1 MGAATSGGTRRERG
15 AVHTGRALQAHPRA
29 GGRHARRRGR
39 PRGRGPSPSPS
50 LRAAARRAP
59 TLWPAGSAPPL
70 RRPPAAGTRAPAPG
84 RAQRRAPRA
93 GAQGPGRPGRGAW
106 EPGNPAVRGP
116 PRRAGPAERRPPSP
130 GRARDSEPPAPS
142 RSPAR
147 ALPRR
152 RAPARAHT
160 CTPFLRLCPASPGPR
175 RSTPGGPM
183 PWVTTSPVS
192 PLCSEETPA
201 VRRGATPR
209 TSKVSFAGRG
219 AAAGRA
225 TAQVEWW
232 AEVRL
237 GTTGRCHLLCAF
249 GRRERRF

>member
-1 MGAATSGGTRRERG
+1 MS
-15 AVHTGRALQAHPRA
+15 RALRAHPRA
-29 GGRHARRRGR
+29 GGRHARLRGR
-39 PRGRGPSPSPS
+39 PRGRGPSPPPS
-50 LRAAARRAP
+50 LGTAARRAP

-70 RRPPAAGTRAPAPG
+70 RRPPAAGIRAPAPG

-106 EPGNPAVRGP
+106 EPGSRVAREP

-130 GRARDSEPPAPS
+130 GRAGDSEPPAPG

-160 CTPFLRLCPASPGPR
+160 CTPFLRSCPASPGPR

-192 PLCSEETPA
+192 PLCSEETRA
-201 VRRGATPR
+201 ARRGATPR
-209 TSKVSFAGRG
+209 TSKVGFADRG
-219 AAAGRA
+219 AICK
-225 TAQVEWW
+225 AQVEWW
-232 AEVRL
+232 AGVRS
-237 GTTGRCHLLCAF
+237 GTIGRCHLLCAF
-249 GRRERRF
+249 GWRERRF